1 VLPPDLG
8 SLLNVSWD
16 VLLLALA
23 VGAVTGVLS
32 GLLGVGGGIVFVPAA
47 VILFGVS
54 QHDAQAVSLVVIV
67 PISIVGA
74 ISHLRLGNIRW
85 DTVAILAPTAA
96 IGALVGAL
104 VAQQL
109 SNEALRV
116 IFGLLLIYVAQRYL
130 GVQDWLMAR
139 LRPARAD

>member
-1 VLPPDLG
+1 MLPPDLG